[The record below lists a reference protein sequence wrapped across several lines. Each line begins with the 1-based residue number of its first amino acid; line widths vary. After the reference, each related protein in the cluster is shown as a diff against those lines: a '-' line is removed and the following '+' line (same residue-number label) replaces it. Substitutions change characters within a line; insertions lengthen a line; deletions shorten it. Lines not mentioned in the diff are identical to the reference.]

1 MLNSFLPTNAV
12 VPNVD
17 LLELVCLIAILFVFN
32 KTLADLTLTVWL
44 AMLGIQPIFVS
55 VLPTLATAI
64 IVNTSSIILRVVY

>member
-64 IVNTSSIILRVVY
+64 IVNTNSIILRVVY